1 MQGKK
6 PVWESKT
13 IMACVSALAAALMA
27 ITGHYTGTDPLP
39 DQALYSAFISAV
51 ASVLGVVF
59 RVRAEH
65 TLSMGRDS
73 SDDDNAPE
81 PSQATAPD
89 PIENEDNATKDAEV
103 SSDEQSD

>member
-73 SDDDNAPE
+73 SDDDAPE

-89 PIENEDNATKDAEV
+89 PIENEDNATKNAEV